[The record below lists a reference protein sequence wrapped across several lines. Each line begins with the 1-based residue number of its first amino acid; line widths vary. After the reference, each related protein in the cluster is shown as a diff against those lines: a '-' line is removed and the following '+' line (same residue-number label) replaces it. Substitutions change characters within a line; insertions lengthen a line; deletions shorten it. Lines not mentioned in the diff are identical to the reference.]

1 MRKNYLLIA
10 IVLITAMVLG
20 ACAKPGTET
29 PISTDK
35 PKVDEP
41 PAESAGTLRIW
52 ADEQRAPVLNDLA
65 AKVKEAYNVDL
76 VVENIAAIREQFLV
90 AAPAGEGPDIII
102 LAHDQLPQ
110 LTESGLVAE
119 MNLGAKAKDFS
130 EQAIK
135 AFTVGGKLYGM
146 PYATENLGFF
156 YNKDYVTEVPTTW
169 QGVYDMSKELI
180 EAKKVKFGMVLAG
193 TSYDAYPWMTSQGG
207 YIFGLDANGDY
218 NPQDVGVGSE
228 GMIKFGEMALQ
239 WVKDGVL
246 SDNTD
251 NNTAKSMFLNGEV
264 AFFMNGPWEINNLKA
279 AGTRYRQLP

>member
-29 PISTDK
+29 PISPDK

-146 PYATENLGFF
+146 PYC
-156 YNKDYVTEVPTTW
+156 D
-169 QGVYDMSKELI
+169 
-180 EAKKVKFGMVLAG
+180 
-193 TSYDAYPWMTSQGG
+193 
-207 YIFGLDANGDY
+207 
-218 NPQDVGVGSE
+218 
-228 GMIKFGEMALQ
+228 
-239 WVKDGVL
+239 
-246 SDNTD
+246 
-251 NNTAKSMFLNGEV
+251 
-264 AFFMNGPWEINNLKA
+264 
-279 AGTRYRQLP
+279 